1 MSSTNHTTN
10 YNLPQF
16 VGSDKPAWLG
26 DINPAFSAIDTA
38 MKANETSASLAGT
51 DATTAKNNIGT
62 MADLT
67 TTERTTLVGA
77 INEVK
82 STAGTAQGTA
92 DGAVASLSQTNTK
105 LNDFITGMTI
115 NDFETCEKTLSGTS
129 TKLRLTL
136 AQSADGS
143 IFKFY
148 GVCQISNA
156 SGSTINPFGAIRNA
170 NGHIKTGLYLNATP
184 DSAFSILPAGMVFT
198 KGSTA
203 IANNSEITAY
213 VEADGEITFD
223 YWGSGSISNG
233 QSHYLYLPPCVYF
246 NTNFGDTPT
255 NA

>member
-26 DINPAFSAIDTA
+26 DINPAMSAIDSAMHANATKAQQGIDDASTA
-38 MKANETSASLAGT
+38 Q
-51 DATTAKNNIGT
+51 TTAETAEGH
-62 MADLT
+62 AQD
-67 TTERTTLVGA
+67 A
-77 INEVK
+77 ITN
-82 STAGTAQGTA
+82 AGTAQRTA
-92 DGAVASLSQTNTK
+92 DGAVASLSETNTK
-105 LNDFITGMTI
+105 LNGFITGMTI

-170 NGHIKTGLYLNATP
+170 NGHIKTGLYLNTTP

-233 QSHYLYLPPCVYF
+233 QSHYIYLPPCLYF
-246 NTNFGDTPT
+246 NTNFGDDPS
-255 NA
+255 A

>member
-1 MSSTNHTTN
+1 MSSTNHTPN
-10 YNLPQF
+10 YNLPQY

-26 DINPAFSAIDTA
+26 DINPAMSAIDTA
-38 MKANETSASLAGT
+38 MHANAVLAQQGVDDASTAQ
-51 DATTAKNNIGT
+51 TTAETAEGH
-62 MADLT
+62 AQD
-67 TTERTTLVGA
+67 A
-77 INEVK
+77 IRN
-82 STAGTAQGTA
+82 AGTAQETA
-92 DGAVASLSQTNTK
+92 NGAVASLSQTNTK
-105 LNDFITGMTI
+105 LDGFIESMTI
-115 NDFETCEKTLSGTS
+115 DDFRTSEITLQGTS
-129 TKLRLTL
+129 KKLRLTL
-136 AQSADGS
+136 AQSGDGA

-170 NGHIKTGLYLNATP
+170 SNHIKTGLYLNATP

-223 YWGSGSISNG
+223 YWGSGSIANG